1 MYDTETLLKRCISTN
16 KLVYYYDD
24 INYLIPTAHKLSCT
38 NSSSR
43 GSSSVRLFSSSNIL
57 FSQFVSLLP
66 LSFSFQIARKKK
78 KKLEKF

>member
-43 GSSSVRLFSSSNIL
+43 GSSSVSSHHQIFSSRNLLAFFL
-57 FSQFVSLLP
+57 FLFFFKSQG
-66 LSFSFQIARKKK
+66 KK

>member
-1 MYDTETLLKRCISTN
+1 KRCISTN

-43 GSSSVRLFSSSNIL
+43 GSSSVRLLSSSNIL
-57 FSQFVSLLP
+57 FSQLVSHLP
-66 LSFSFQIARKKK
+66 LSIYFFQIARKKK
-78 KKLEKF
+78 EKN